1 MSFIIVPLVSR
12 LLPSDLCR
20 IQKHGSSIRFDSTLV
35 DFNDMKWER
44 GDITF
49 LFNGTAPPDASLT
62 VLDNINRVYQKI
74 RHEVNQFN
82 FIC

>member
-1 MSFIIVPLVSR
+1 MKWFNFIVPLVSR

-49 LFNGTAPPDASLT
+49 LFNGSAPPEEALIIM
-62 VLDNINRVYQKI
+62 DNVARVYQRI
-74 RHEVNQFN
+74 RHEVGNL
-82 FIC
+82 